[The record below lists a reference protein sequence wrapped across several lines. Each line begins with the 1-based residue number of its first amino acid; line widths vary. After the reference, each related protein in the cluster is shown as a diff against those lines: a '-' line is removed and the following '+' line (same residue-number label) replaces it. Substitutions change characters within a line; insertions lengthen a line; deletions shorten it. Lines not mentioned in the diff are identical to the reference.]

1 MLHNTQQ
8 RGQPGVREPECGVVV
23 RMDERKTK
31 EKKTIKKMQNST
43 IKSHT
48 ILRYK
53 KGLEEN
59 IIPARKAKN
68 TGENLYKTPI
78 YKYKKNHVRA
88 SGSYSDA
95 YSEYRLR
102 GIPSICLS
110 LLQNDI

>member
-1 MLHNTQQ
+1 
-8 RGQPGVREPECGVVV
+8 
-23 RMDERKTK
+23 
-31 EKKTIKKMQNST
+31 MQNST

>member
-23 RMDERKTK
+23 RMDEKK
-31 EKKTIKKMQNST
+31 KKKKTQNST